1 VCGPKALIVGA
12 ANGKENA
19 MSRIL
24 TTTWLQTRT
33 LSELRVLRGETLRAL
48 AAARHGSPAARDAA
62 ASLAAVDRMIRF
74 RTPGPRP

>member
-1 VCGPKALIVGA
+1 
-12 ANGKENA
+12 

-33 LSELRVLRGETLRAL
+33 LTELHVLRGETLRAL
-48 AAARHGSPAARDAA
+48 AVARPGSPAASDAA

-74 RTPGPRP
+74 RAPGLRP